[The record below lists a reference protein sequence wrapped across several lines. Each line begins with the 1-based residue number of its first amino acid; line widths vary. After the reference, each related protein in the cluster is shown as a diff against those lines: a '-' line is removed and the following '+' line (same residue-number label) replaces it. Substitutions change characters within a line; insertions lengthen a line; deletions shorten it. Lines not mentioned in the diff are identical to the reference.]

1 MIEFLESMHSW
12 HWVILGLI
20 LIGLEMTV
28 PGTFL
33 MWPGI
38 AAIVVSL
45 LYIPMPD
52 LQWTGALTIWAI
64 LSFVSVVGWIS
75 WRKKNPA
82 APTGNPTLNRRGE
95 QYIGRVFTLTAPLI
109 NGKGEL
115 KVDDSVW
122 RAVADQDFPA
132 GSQVKVMRVE
142 GTSLR
147 VETV

>member
-20 LIGLEMTV
+20 LIGLEMMA

-82 APTGNPTLNRRGE
+82 APSGDPTLNRRGQ
-95 QYIGRVFTLTAPLI
+95 QYIGRTVTLTSPI
-109 NGKGEL
+109 VNGRGE
-115 KVDDSVW
+115 VRIDDTVW
-122 RAVADQDFPA
+122 RAVADRDFSEGA
-132 GSQVKVMRVE
+132 QVKILAVE

-147 VETV
+147 IG